1 MPAGQYG
8 TVRVNRNGTT
18 NNVVTGEVVDTVPPQ
33 TKVVRA
39 WDMSDAE
46 GSQRPQGRK
55 LATQTG
61 VYQMQQSR
69 RKSAAERGEI

>member
-18 NNVVTGEVVDTVPPQ
+18 NNVVTGEVVDTVPPH

-39 WDMSDAE
+39 WDMSDTD
-46 GSQRPQGRK
+46 GSSQRPQGRK

-61 VYQMQQSR
+61 
-69 RKSAAERGEI
+69 

>member
-18 NNVVTGEVVDTVPPQ
+18 NNVVTGEVVDTVPPH

-39 WDMSDAE
+39 WDMSDT
-46 GSQRPQGRK
+46 GGSSQRPQGRK

-61 VYQMQQSR
+61 VYQMHH